1 MESRSDNGDDPADPG
16 QPGSGRARALR
27 RLGALAA
34 AVGIAFA
41 VVALTVP
48 HSAQALRDAFA
59 ELGVGAPFAFVAVA
73 TALTCALFP
82 YPILA
87 AASGLVFGTAL
98 GTVVSIAAGTTGA
111 LAAFLIARAG
121 GATAVMHLAGPRLRR
136 LLDAVGRRGFVAVLY
151 LRIVPGVP
159 RDVANYGAGLT
170 PVGLVPYAA
179 ATLLG
184 IAPRAFAYS
193 ALGSAFSVAHPA
205 SPEAIIAVAVLA
217 AMALLG
223 LVLIARE
230 IGRRGRR

>member
-1 MESRSDNGDDPADPG
+1 MSSRAGDDAPVDG
-16 QPGSGRARALR
+16 ERSRRARIRALR
-27 RLGALAA
+27 RLGLLATSVA
-34 AVGIAFA
+34 IAFA
-41 VVALTVP
+41 GVAATIP
-48 HSAQALRDAFA
+48 HSAQALRDAVSG
-59 ELGVGAPFAFVAVA
+59 LGVGAPFAFVAVA

-98 GTVVSIAAGTTGA
+98 GTVVSIAGGTTGA

-121 GATAVMHLAGPRLRR
+121 AATAVVELAGPRLRA

-151 LRIVPGVP
+151 MRIIPGVP
-159 RDVANYGAGLT
+159 RDLANCGAGLT
-170 PVGLVPYAA
+170 PVAVAPYVA

-193 ALGSAFSVAHPA
+193 ALGSSFSVTRLT
-205 SPEAIIAVAVLA
+205 SPEAIAAVAVLA

-223 LVLIARE
+223 LALIARKL
-230 IGRRGRR
+230 R

>member
-1 MESRSDNGDDPADPG
+1 M
-16 QPGSGRARALR
+16 
-27 RLGALAA
+27 LAGFV
-34 AVGIAFA
+34 AVAFV

-48 HSAQALRDAFA
+48 HSAQTLRDAFA
-59 ELGVGAPFAFVAVA
+59 GLGVGAPFAFVAVA

-111 LAAFLIARAG
+111 LAAFAIARAG
-121 GATAVMHLAGPRLRR
+121 GATALLLLAGPRLRR

-170 PVGLVPYAA
+170 PVGVVPYVA

-193 ALGSAFSVAHPA
+193 ALGSSFSVAHPT
-205 SPEAIIAVAVLA
+205 SPEAVAAVAVLA

-230 IGRRGRR
+230 LRRGGP